1 MRSRDDLEGMAGM
14 LLRDEASAALVL
26 GLAVAEIAREM
37 PDVLRIAIHA
47 LDELDGLE
55 NGE

>member
-1 MRSRDDLEGMAGM
+1 MKSRDDLERMAGM

-26 GLAVAEIAREM
+26 GLAVAEIAREI
-37 PDVLRIAIHA
+37 PDVLRVAIHA

-55 NGE
+55 SGE

>member
-1 MRSRDDLEGMAGM
+1 MKSRSELEQRAGM

-37 PDVLRIAIHA
+37 PGVLQTAIQA
-47 LDELDGLE
+47 IGELDRLE
-55 NGE
+55 RGE